1 MTNKYEKFCSVIIP
15 CYNSKDT
22 ICKTLDS
29 LQMIETKHQY
39 EVIVIDSSADETPE
53 VIRRKYPWVRLI
65 HLEEQTYPG
74 SARNLG
80 IRYSKGSI
88 IVFLDSDCTVIKE
101 WLNIIV
107 EAHLTYKKYT
117 AIVGSIGN
125 GTPYNLVGCA
135 SYLIEFNEWTPKT
148 KKREINYILG
158 GNVSYK
164 KEVILKHN
172 LSYTDIFPSEDTI
185 FAQDL
190 ISKGEKILFIPDLL
204 VYHINDTNLFHLFK
218 HQYVLGNASARAR
231 RDKGMFGSIIS
242 KYKILVFGVPLIR
255 YIRAFFRLLKQD
267 FIIFMTFI
275 VISPIYFL
283 AVFFWSIGYM
293 GKDNFKPTKIKVREK

>member
-1 MTNKYEKFCSVIIP
+1 MTNRNEIFCSIIIP
-15 CYNSKDT
+15 SYNSKLT
-22 ICKTLDS
+22 ICKTLES
-29 LQMIETKHQY
+29 LKNMQTEHPY
-39 EVIVIDSSADETPE
+39 EVIVVDSSSDETPE
-53 VIRRKYPWVRLI
+53 IIENKYPWVQLI

-80 IRYSKGSI
+80 LRHSTGSI
-88 IVFLDSDCTVIKE
+88 VAFLDSDCTVITE

-107 EAHLTYKKYT
+107 DTHATHKMY
-117 AIVGSIGN
+117 AAVVGSIGN
-125 GTPYNLVGCA
+125 GTPRNLVGCA

-164 KEVILKHN
+164 KEIIMKHN

-190 ISKGEKILFIPDLL
+190 IAKREKILFIPDLV
-204 VYHINDTNLFHLFK
+204 VYHINNTSLCKVLK

-231 RDKGMFGSIIS
+231 RDKGMIGNIIS
-242 KYKILVFGVPLIR
+242 KYKILVLGVPLLR
-255 YIRAFFRLLKQD
+255 YIRAFIRLLKQD
-267 FIIFMTFI
+267 IVLLGTFL
-275 VISPIYFL
+275 VISPIYLL
-283 AVFFWSIGYM
+283 AVFCWSIGYM
-293 GKDNFKPTKIKVREK
+293 GKDHFKPTKIKVQE